1 MLGKST
7 DRKGASHCVGSR
19 KSIAITV
26 YRYEVMRA
34 STVLRGERLLAF
46 EMRSAE
52 HAVQAET
59 PLDLRYFRDGR
70 QPCVAAS
77 RVGPEEHGVDMSLT
91 ECVGTRNTGVTSRS
105 RPTDANSKAE

>member
-1 MLGKST
+1 MPSKST
-7 DRKGASHCVGSR
+7 DREDASDCVGSK
-19 KSIAITV
+19 KSIAIPV
-26 YRYEVMRA
+26 YCYEVMRA

-59 PLDLRYFRDGR
+59 PLDPRYFRDGR
-70 QPCVAAS
+70 
-77 RVGPEEHGVDMSLT
+77 
-91 ECVGTRNTGVTSRS
+91 